1 MDVSVLIPAYNE
13 EQAILQTLKQLN
25 EVLKRTPLSYEI
37 IVIDDGSTDQT
48 KEVLQKRTKG
58 IRVIRNPYNLG
69 YGASLKRGLEIAKGE
84 YVLITDADGTYPIKE
99 IPALIAYM
107 YDYDMV
113 VGARV
118 KNPHIPLLRRP
129 AKWILTSLASILA
142 GRPIPD
148 INSGLRIFKRD
159 LALRFMHLYPN
170 GFSFTTT
177 ITLSFFTHG
186 FTVKYVPVH
195 YFKRKGSSSIRPI
208 RDFIGFTTLI
218 VRIMTYFEPL
228 KFFLFPG
235 LLLMLAGFL
244 YGFYQFI
251 VIDNLADLAVT
262 LFLTGL
268 QICFLGLV
276 ADLIV
281 KRRG

>member
-1 MDVSVLIPAYNE
+1 
-13 EQAILQTLKQLN
+13 
-25 EVLKRTPLSYEI
+25 
-37 IVIDDGSTDQT
+37 
-48 KEVLQKRTKG
+48 
-58 IRVIRNPYNLG
+58 
-69 YGASLKRGLEIAKGE
+69 
-84 YVLITDADGTYPIKE
+84 
-99 IPALIAYM
+99 
-107 YDYDMV
+107 
-113 VGARV
+113 
-118 KNPHIPLLRRP
+118 
-129 AKWILTSLASILA
+129 
-142 GRPIPD
+142 
-148 INSGLRIFKRD
+148 
-159 LALRFMHLYPN
+159 MHLYPN

-186 FTVKYVPVH
+186 YTVKYVPVH

-208 RDFIGFTTLI
+208 RDFIGFTMLI
-218 VRIMTYFEPL
+218 VRITTYFEPL

-235 LLLMLAGFL
+235 ILLMLAGFL
-244 YGFYQFI
+244 YGVYQFI